1 MYPNPA
7 NEMLTVEV
15 LNKEFKEA
23 ISLSIVDEL
32 GRLVYFKNEMPKGV
46 TFSIP
51 VNSFERGSYTLVLTN
66 KSLSVR
72 KKIIIMR

>member
-1 MYPNPA
+1 
-7 NEMLTVEV
+7 MLTVEV

-23 ISLSIVDEL
+23 ISLSIADEL
-32 GRLVYFKNEMPKGV
+32 GRLVYFKNKIPKAV
-46 TFSIP
+46 AFSIP
-51 VNSFERGSYTLVLTN
+51 INSFERGSYTLVLTN